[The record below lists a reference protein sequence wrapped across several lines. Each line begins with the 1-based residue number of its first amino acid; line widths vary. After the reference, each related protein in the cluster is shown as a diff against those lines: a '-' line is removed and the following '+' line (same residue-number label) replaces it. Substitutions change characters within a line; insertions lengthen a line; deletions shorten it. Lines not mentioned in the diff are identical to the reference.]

1 VQFLLCLN
9 GVQFLLPQGK
19 LAGLVTFFIYGGIMN
34 PAAALMFLAQPT
46 IEMFY
51 LAYIRGIPFDLVHVA
66 STVVFLYSQ
75 NPCQKNLT
83 GLMEN

>member
-1 VQFLLCLN
+1 MFKRCAIFVASGQTCGASYVFHLR
-9 GVQFLLPQGK
+9 
-19 LAGLVTFFIYGGIMN
+19 GIMN

-75 NPCQKNLT
+75 NPCRKNLT